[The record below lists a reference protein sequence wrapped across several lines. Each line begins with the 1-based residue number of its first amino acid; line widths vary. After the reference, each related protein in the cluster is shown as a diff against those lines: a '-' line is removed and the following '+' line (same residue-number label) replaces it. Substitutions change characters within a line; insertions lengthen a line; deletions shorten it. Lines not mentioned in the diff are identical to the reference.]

1 MNNKIVMKM
10 ITISN
15 EIILAAADKEII
27 GKHLRERNLHLDV
40 REEFYGSSPVS
51 KTLFLETMSICT
63 IANLVGNYT
72 VKTAIEAK
80 FIEPINVIEI
90 EHIKHCQYAKMIR
103 P

>member
-1 MNNKIVMKM
+1 MNNRIVMKV
-10 ITISN
+10 ISISN
-15 EIILAAADKEII
+15 EIILAAADKEIL
-27 GKHLRERNLHLDV
+27 GKNLREGNLHLEVKED
-40 REEFYGSSPVS
+40 FYGSGAVS

-80 FIEPINVIEI
+80 FIELDNVIEI
-90 EHIKHCQYAKMIR
+90 ENIKHCQYAKMIR